1 MNLKFWSKYVNK
13 NVGGQNIFLR
23 KNSVDH
29 EVFEYVFIEKYHH
42 AFQEIVIAKP
52 VILDLGT
59 NIGLTVIDFKNI
71 YPGAII
77 YGYEMDI
84 ANFELAKKNCKKLT
98 DVYLFNNAV
107 WFEESILK
115 YDKGVNVDA
124 YKIDTNIKNE
134 QNTVEV
140 KTISIDKII
149 QDHKLES
156 IDYIK
161 MDIEGA
167 EYNIFQNGLEWL
179 KRTKQIKIEVH
190 FGEEI
195 YNFIQDKLQ
204 QYGFKTLKDT
214 HHWSTIIGYRD
225 ES

>member
-1 MNLKFWSKYVNK
+1 MNLKFWSKYLNK
-13 NVGGQNIFLR
+13 SVDGKKIFLR
-23 KNSVDH
+23 RNSIDH
-29 EVFEYVFIEKYHH
+29 EVFEYVFVEKYHRP
-42 AFQEIVIAKP
+42 FKEITTSKP

-71 YPGAII
+71 CPGAII

-84 ANFELAKKNCKKLT
+84 ENFELAKKNCKNLA

-115 YDKGVNVDA
+115 YDKSVNVDA

-134 QNTVEV
+134 QNTIEV
-140 KTISIDKII
+140 KTISIDNII
-149 QDHKLES
+149 EEHKLKS

-179 KRTKQIKIEVH
+179 KRTKQLKIEVH
-190 FGEEI
+190 FGEDI
-195 YNFIQDKLQ
+195 FKFIDEKLK
-204 QYGFKTLKDT
+204 QYGFKTMKDT